1 MRLYDGVEMLMDK
14 RHFLRMIK
22 TVRKDTFK
30 AQTIKSSFRDT
41 GLWPYDLHIVCD
53 QIDPGWED
61 EPVLQ
66 IYGHTPSP
74 DREFPSSA
82 TNSPPNSD
90 QRFSKVEN
98 KVQLILEN
106 DEPDLPKLQ
115 KHIDRAIRGG
125 KQAIQDLAL
134 AKQTIKRMQSHKIP
148 IKKSKRMVKG
158 AAKSPL
164 SSIAGNSKVYR
175 RYTKESKL
183 DIRHEAGNARIRD
196 YWHRANQALK
206 EKEEA
211 SGDRDYLDVNSEL
224 FRYVDPDG
232 MVAEK

>member
-1 MRLYDGVEMLMDK
+1 
-14 RHFLRMIK
+14 
-22 TVRKDTFK
+22 
-30 AQTIKSSFRDT
+30 
-41 GLWPYDLHIVCD
+41 
-53 QIDPGWED
+53 
-61 EPVLQ
+61 
-66 IYGHTPSP
+66 
-74 DREFPSSA
+74 
-82 TNSPPNSD
+82 
-90 QRFSKVEN
+90 
-98 KVQLILEN
+98 
-106 DEPDLPKLQ
+106 
-115 KHIDRAIRGG
+115 
-125 KQAIQDLAL
+125 
-134 AKQTIKRMQSHKIP
+134 MQSHKIP

-158 AAKSPL
+158 ATKSPL

-175 RYTKESKL
+175 RCTKESKL

>member
-1 MRLYDGVEMLMDK
+1 
-14 RHFLRMIK
+14 MIK

-30 AQTIKSSFRDT
+30 SKTIKSSFRDT
-41 GLWPYDLHIVCD
+41 GLWPYNLQIVCD

-61 EPVLQ
+61 ELVLEM
-66 IYGHTPSP
+66 YGCTPSP

-82 TNSPPNSD
+82 TSSPPNSD
-90 QRFSKVEN
+90 QRFSKIEN
-98 KVQLILEN
+98 KLQTIFEN
-106 DEPDLPKLQ
+106 DEPDLPKVQ
-115 KHIDRAIRGG
+115 KHINRAIRGG

-158 AAKSPL
+158 ASKSPL
-164 SSIAGNSKVYR
+164 SSIAGNSKFHR
-175 RYTKESKL
+175 RYTKESRL
-183 DIRHEAGNARIRD
+183 DIRHEDGNARIRD
-196 YWHRANQALK
+196 YWLRANQALK

-211 SGDRDYLDVNSEL
+211 SGGRDYLDADNRL
-224 FRYVDPDG
+224 FKFIDPDG